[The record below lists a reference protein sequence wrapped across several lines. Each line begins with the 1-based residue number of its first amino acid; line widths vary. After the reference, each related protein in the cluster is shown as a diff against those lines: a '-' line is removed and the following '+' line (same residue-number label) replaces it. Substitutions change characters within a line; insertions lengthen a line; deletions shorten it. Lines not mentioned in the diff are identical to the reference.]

1 MTEFLSSLDKA
12 SLEKLCGKK
21 VLVTGSSGHLGEALC
36 RTLHA
41 QSSALSLQCQVVS
54 LDILPSEFTTHVGSI
69 LDREVVKEV
78 LQGVDV
84 VFHTATLHKPHI
96 VSHTNQDFVD
106 INVTGTL
113 NLLEESLISGVKA
126 FIFTSSTTVFGD
138 AMKSANPVWVTENL
152 NPIPKNIYGVTKLA
166 AENLCELFHRN
177 HGLSCLV
184 LRTSRFF
191 LELDDDPKMLDMFT
205 DKNIKCQEY
214 LYRRVDI
221 QDAVDAHLL
230 AALKCK
236 EIGFDKYIISAS
248 TKFSIGDAESL
259 QNNADEVLLQHCPDY
274 LAIYQKLGWKM
285 FTRFDRGMLS
295 GRANRKILQ

>member
-166 AENLCELFHRN
+166 AE
-177 HGLSCLV
+177 
-184 LRTSRFF
+184 
-191 LELDDDPKMLDMFT
+191 MLDMFT